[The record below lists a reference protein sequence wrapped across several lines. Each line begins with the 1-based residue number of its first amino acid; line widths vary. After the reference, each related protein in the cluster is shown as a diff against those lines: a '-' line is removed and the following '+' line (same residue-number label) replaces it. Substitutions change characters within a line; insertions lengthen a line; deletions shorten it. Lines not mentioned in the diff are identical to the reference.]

1 MNDDNYLSIN
11 DRGLAEVSPTAS
23 RDQQMAFIDNFRQAQ
38 GQNNQQI
45 ADSIHAL
52 GSDLEAPYG
61 GLHGPSDYIK
71 SRYQTPQT
79 ESRMAGLRTTAQL
92 AALNQLMQNDLAK
105 WKDKYNQ
112 ESRNYNK
119 RQRAKQNALLSGGSN
134 GGVKTDPTKEYSGK
148 NNSTLGISSA
158 EDQYLPEGMNRLTA
172 VSINGAM
179 TPDGYPA
186 AYLTADN
193 TNVQGDDQIVAGYG
207 VPAMYTN
214 GAEDIFDLF
223 GIMDKA
229 VSKYSPMSFIN
240 YLTGNGGA

>member
-11 DRGLAEVSPTAS
+11 DQGLAEVSPTAS
-23 RDQQMAFIDNFRQAQ
+23 RDQQMTFIDNFRQAQ

-61 GLHGPSDYIK
+61 GLHGPSDYIR

-119 RQRAKQNALLSGGSN
+119 RRNTPSGSGGGNNSDVLSDGTLTVDVVEGLTPQGTGSLRSDEASTRLFTGEYDDQGRPIYKDYDESGN
-134 GGVKTDPTKEYSGK
+134 LIRQYEGVKTTTTEYPNVINNLTFGIAGK
-148 NNSTLGISSA
+148 NLANLGGFLSSVNPYIGKALSTLG
-158 EDQYLPEGMNRLTA
+158 G
-172 VSINGAM
+172 
-179 TPDGYPA
+179 
-186 AYLTADN
+186 
-193 TNVQGDDQIVAGYG
+193 
-207 VPAMYTN
+207 
-214 GAEDIFDLF
+214 
-223 GIMDKA
+223 
-229 VSKYSPMSFIN
+229 
-240 YLTGNGGA
+240 

>member
-11 DRGLAEVSPTAS
+11 DQGLAEVSPTAS

-105 WKDKYNQ
+105 WKNKYNQ

-119 RQRAKQNALLSGGSN
+119 RQRAKQNASSSGGGTGGTGEGGSN
-134 GGVKTDPTKEYSGK
+134 LNINTETGVPETIDVNTNPNTSGNNIIQTGKNTYKDLETGEEYSTAGTAFMSTANQGMSLGVWPNGSRMTEGSTYTAPNGNTYIYK
-148 NNSTLGISSA
+148 KVNNTPTPNV
-158 EDQYLPEGMNRLTA
+158 YL
-172 VSINGAM
+172 V
-179 TPDGYPA
+179 
-186 AYLTADN
+186 
-193 TNVQGDDQIVAGYG
+193 
-207 VPAMYTN
+207 
-214 GAEDIFDLF
+214 
-223 GIMDKA
+223 
-229 VSKYSPMSFIN
+229 
-240 YLTGNGGA
+240 GGR